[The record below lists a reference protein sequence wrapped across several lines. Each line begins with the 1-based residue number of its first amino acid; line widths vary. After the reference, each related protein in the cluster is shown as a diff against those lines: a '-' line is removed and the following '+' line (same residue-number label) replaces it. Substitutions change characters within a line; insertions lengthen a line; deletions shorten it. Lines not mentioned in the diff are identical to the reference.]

1 VSAERFS
8 SVLTLNARQNVALA
22 VCSVPEHEHYKQN
35 LFLRVRY
42 GSLHKNSCGDA
53 LQLNSMSGGLD
64 HSKEYIGPTSL
75 HPFTIHSGQF
85 HNAPKA
91 GSPFASI
98 SPKTLTNQLIITK
111 NRDRRLT
118 EKKAEPSISS
128 SIWLRGRRGTYSWYT
143 EVVNQYVDQNLTFEK
158 DKLVALTVI
167 ANKIAGLSGCQYIV
181 GLWSEDI
188 QHGLAW

>member
-1 VSAERFS
+1 VRGCPTIE
-8 SVLTLNARQNVALA
+8 LNEWWSRSQQGIYRPHFAPPL
-22 VCSVPEHEHYKQN
+22 YDT
-35 LFLRVRY
+35 FW
-42 GSLHKNSCGDA
+42 
-53 LQLNSMSGGLD
+53 
-64 HSKEYIGPTSL
+64 
-75 HPFTIHSGQF
+75 TIPQR
-85 HNAPKA
+85 PKA

-158 DKLVALTVI
+158 DKLVALSGI

-188 QHGLAW
+188 QHGLVW